1 MPRWAEY
8 DDASESRT
16 ATIGAKR
23 SSSRHQGQVHSSPQ
37 SPVHSESVSPSDRA
51 VMGNSPSHYTQE
63 PLSPVAEQFDS
74 TERHGSEHAMSPE
87 AQGLGNNRLAT
98 GFRKPR
104 VALSTEPV
112 SGSDAHDSAYDNA
125 GDGDRSRRDTI
136 EISSDEDE
144 SSDNGGMVI
153 NLDDDDDEE
162 DARIPDAMVV
172 DDDEEGEVFSSED
185 EALESHS
192 LVRDISHSITSAHQ
206 DAHQQLQAEL
216 EQITDSLP
224 TTYPTPPPAEN
235 GEPGRRRLADLTPDE
250 LELQLKYA
258 LFDVSHDQVDL
269 RRPAVCLSCLQ
280 EGHVEE
286 KCPEKICVY
295 CAEIG
300 QHPSRL
306 CPRVRRCS
314 RCRERGHSSDA
325 CPSDMKITTVPCDLC
340 GAYGH
345 HEHTCPQRFF
355 PFESGAKTSSLN
367 LWVSCCVCASNS
379 HLVGDCPDADRAATV
394 KWSLKSFAPAQITNL
409 TTGDEAIQ
417 RARIA
422 ATRGLRPEGLQ
433 IRGRAGR
440 HTAGFS
446 ASAQPSGSEY
456 EEDDSS
462 DGEFLGGPRVNTRSQ
477 PNRGRGG
484 FTFRHP
490 QRLPGNASDRPRDG
504 QDDRYNPAANRPR
517 NNWYATD
524 SFGRARPRSQ
534 PVANNRNGD
543 PWSRRDGDSRR
554 RSRSPRGFD
563 GYQPRQRRSPSPRY
577 HNGSHPSSAG
587 SSRAPTGRRGGGS
600 SQLKPGVPIQLPVR
614 RGSSNFS
621 NNDSLP
627 PRPPQAS
634 GPGPGPG
641 PNQAGK
647 NGKAGPKK
655 KKSKKGKGK
664 ANA

>member
-1 MPRWAEY
+1 
-8 DDASESRT
+8 
-16 ATIGAKR
+16 
-23 SSSRHQGQVHSSPQ
+23 
-37 SPVHSESVSPSDRA
+37 
-51 VMGNSPSHYTQE
+51 MGNSPSHYIQE
-63 PLSPVAEQFDS
+63 HLSPVAEQFDS
-74 TERHGSEHAMSPE
+74 TERYGSENGMSPE

-153 NLDDDDDEE
+153 NLDDDDDDEE

-235 GEPGRRRLADLTPDE
+235 GQPGRRRLADLTPDE

-286 KCPEKICVY
+286 KCPEKI
-295 CAEIG
+295 
-300 QHPSRL
+300 
-306 CPRVRRCS
+306 
-314 RCRERGHSSDA
+314 
-325 CPSDMKITTVPCDLC
+325 
-340 GAYGH
+340 
-345 HEHTCPQRFF
+345 
-355 PFESGAKTSSLN
+355 
-367 LWVSCCVCASNS
+367 NS